1 LCDCEDQRWRRKEVL
16 RFGVS
21 ALSGVLLRKGEYI
34 FKPTT
39 RGDAVAATAGAM
51 ILASALVSYAWLA
64 DVESKVQ
71 I

>member
-1 LCDCEDQRWRRKEVL
+1 VL
-16 RFGVS
+16 RFGVY
-21 ALSGVLLRKGEYI
+21 ALTGVLLRKAEYI

-39 RGDAVAATAGAM
+39 RGDAVAANAGAM
-51 ILASALVSYAWLA
+51 ILANALVSYAWLA